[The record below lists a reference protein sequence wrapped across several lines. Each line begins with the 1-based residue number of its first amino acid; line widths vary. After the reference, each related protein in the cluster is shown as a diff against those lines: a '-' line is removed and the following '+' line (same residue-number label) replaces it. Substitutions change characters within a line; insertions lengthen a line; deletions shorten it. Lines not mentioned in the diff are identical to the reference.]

1 MANNILL
8 RILVAARPGIQAGK
22 LKLQDIVSEYF
33 KQTGGKTLDQG
44 DRTIIENEFIEFA
57 PSNVT
62 VGDFAKGFLGE
73 GDIVNKPSTVSQQ
86 KWKEFVESNPFDG
99 TVDVPPSNVRFG
111 SNIDYDAFAKQFNL
125 NVEDIRG
132 KNYQEIM
139 EIAKS
144 QNEGIGSMIPK
155 EYYGY
160 NRGKGGEFT
169 KIPGPVYMDDI
180 IASERPLDT
189 SRIKNW
195 SQRDDYAKFIR
206 KMRGEQFEN
215 PTIRKIVKDS
225 AGDIGEGKRAAT
237 SIARAAEMV
246 ADTKVKQ
253 AVLSDLDEMKLE
265 KGPRWWKGDD
275 RYENIEGPMGA
286 DDRAEMTKNLSDKV
300 YRSVMEDLDNL
311 VGEDKSY
318 EILKDLGSF
327 SGNRRQYINDPDAF
341 VQAIK
346 EELEFND
353 VKYDMT
359 FWENYVNEIM
369 QLTTPEIP
377 RFEYGGLV

>member
-22 LKLQDIVSEYF
+22 LKMQDIVSEYF

-62 VGDFAKGFLGE
+62 TPDAFKGFLNEGE
-73 GDIVNKPSTVSQQ
+73 IVDEASTI
-86 KWKEFVESNPFDG
+86 PGG
-99 TVDVPPSNVRFG
+99 TENIRFG

-169 KIPGPVYMDDI
+169 PIPSPVKFDDI
-180 IASERPLDT
+180 LASERPIDKT
-189 SRIKNW
+189 NIKNW
-195 SQRDDYAKFIR
+195 SQRDNYAKFIR
-206 KMRGEQFEN
+206 KMRGEDFEN

-225 AGDIGEGKRAAT
+225 GGNIGEGKRAAT
-237 SIARAAEMV
+237 TVARAAEMV
-246 ADTKVKQ
+246 ADTTKKQ
-253 AVLSDLDEMKLE
+253 EVLSELDEMKLE

-275 RYENIEGPMGA
+275 TYEMIEGPMGK
-286 DDRAEMTKNLSDKV
+286 DTRGEMAESIVATVNNGVVD
-300 YRSVMEDLDNL
+300 DLDIL
-311 VGEDKSY
+311 VGEDKTN
-318 EILKDLGSF
+318 ELFRFIDRKKF
-327 SGNRRQYINDPDAF
+327 KNDPDGF
-341 VQAIK
+341 VQAVK
-346 EELEFND
+346 EELESEGI
-353 VKYDMT
+353 KYDMT

-369 QLTTPEIP
+369 QLTTPEVSMF
-377 RFEYGGLV
+377 RYGGLV

>member
-22 LKLQDIVSEYF
+22 LKMQDIVSEYF

-62 VGDFAKGFLGE
+62 TPDAFKGFLNEGE
-73 GDIVNKPSTVSQQ
+73 IVDQASTI
-86 KWKEFVESNPFDG
+86 PGG
-99 TVDVPPSNVRFG
+99 TENIRFG

-169 KIPGPVYMDDI
+169 PIPSPVKFDDI
-180 IASERPLDT
+180 LASERPIDKT
-189 SRIKNW
+189 NIKNW
-195 SQRDDYAKFIR
+195 SQRDNYAKFIR
-206 KMRGEQFEN
+206 KMRGEDFEN

-225 AGDIGEGKRAAT
+225 GGNIGEGKRAAT

-246 ADTKVKQ
+246 ADTKIKQ
-253 AVLSDLDEMKLE
+253 EVLSDLDEMKLD

-275 RYENIEGPMGA
+275 QYDNIEGPMGA
-286 DDRAEMTKNLSDKV
+286 DTRKDMTKSLNDKI
-300 YRSVMEDLDNL
+300 YMGVMDDLDNL
-311 VGEDKSY
+311 IGEDKAY
-318 EILKDLGSF
+318 EVLRPLATFGGDRS
-327 SGNRRQYINDPDAF
+327 RYINDPDAF

-346 EELEFND
+346 EELEFSD
-353 VKYDMT
+353 IKYDMT

-369 QLTTPEIP
+369 QLTTPEIS
-377 RFEYGGLV
+377 RFKYGGLV

>member
-1 MANNILL
+1 MANKLLL

-22 LKLQDIVSEYF
+22 LKMQDIVSEYF
-33 KQTGGKTLDQG
+33 KQTGGKTIDPG
-44 DRTIIENEFIEFA
+44 DRAIIENEFIEFA

-62 VGDFAKGFLGE
+62 TPDAFKGFLNEGE
-73 GDIVNKPSTVSQQ
+73 IVNQPSTRPTRTVADDLA
-86 KWKEFVESNPFDG
+86 EAEGVETAETILPTGNI
-99 TVDVPPSNVRFG
+99 RFG

-169 KIPGPVYMDDI
+169 PIPSPVKFDDI
-180 IASERPLDT
+180 LASERPIDKT
-189 SRIKNW
+189 NIKNW
-195 SQRDDYAKFIR
+195 SQRDNYAKFIR
-206 KMRGEQFEN
+206 KMRGEDFEN

-225 AGDIGEGKRAAT
+225 GGNIGEGKRAAT

-246 ADTKVKQ
+246 ADTKIKQ
-253 AVLSDLDEMKLE
+253 EVLSDLDEMKLD

-275 RYENIEGPMGA
+275 KYDNIEGPMGA
-286 DDRAEMTKNLSDKV
+286 DTRADMTKRLNDKV
-300 YRSVMEDLDNL
+300 YYSVMDDLDNIL
-311 VGEDKSY
+311 GEEKSY
-318 EILKDLGSF
+318 EVLRFVNKKGF
-327 SGNRRQYINDPDAF
+327 NNDPDAF

-346 EELEFND
+346 EELEFSD
-353 VKYDMT
+353 IKYDMT

-369 QLTTPEIP
+369 QLTTPEMP
-377 RFEYGGLV
+377 RFRYGGLV

>member
-22 LKLQDIVSEYF
+22 LKMQDIVSEYF

-169 KIPGPVYMDDI
+169 PIPSPVKFDDI
-180 IASERPLDT
+180 LASERPIDKT
-189 SRIKNW
+189 NIKNW
-195 SQRDDYAKFIR
+195 SQRDNYAKFIR

-215 PTIRKIVKDS
+215 PTIRKIVTES
-225 AGDIGEGKRAAT
+225 GGNIGEGKRAAT
-237 SIARAAEMV
+237 TVARAAEMV
-246 ADTKVKQ
+246 ADTTKKQ
-253 AVLSDLDEMKLE
+253 EVLSELDEMKLD

-275 RYENIEGPMGA
+275 QYDNIEGPMGA
-286 DDRAEMTKNLSDKV
+286 DTRADMTKRLNDKV
-300 YRSVMEDLDNL
+300 YYSVMDDLDNIL
-311 VGEDKSY
+311 GEEKSY
-318 EILKDLGSF
+318 EVLRFVNKKGF
-327 SGNRRQYINDPDAF
+327 NNDPDAF
-341 VQAIK
+341 VQALKDEI
-346 EELEFND
+346 ESSG

-369 QLTTPEIP
+369 QLTTPEMP
-377 RFEYGGLV
+377 RFRYGGLV